1 MAKILVSACL
11 LGCPTR
17 YDGAS
22 KPSDAVLALAK
33 DNVLIPVC
41 PEQLGGLSTP
51 RLPSER
57 TPDGTKVMAKNG
69 TDVTEQYMRGA
80 ETAKKLADLNQV
92 DYCILKAGSPACGSG
107 LIYDG
112 SFTGKKV
119 EGNGVAAE
127 LLKKNGFKVISE
139 EDLAGK

>member
-1 MAKILVSACL
+1 MKKILVSACL
-11 LGCPTR
+11 LGCQTR

-22 KPSDAVLALAK
+22 KPCDAVLALAEE
-33 DNVLIPVC
+33 NVLIPVC
-41 PEQLGGLSTP
+41 PEQLGGLPTP

-80 ETAKKLADLNQV
+80 QTALRLAELNRVDL
-92 DYCILKAGSPACGSG
+92 CILKSGSPACGCG

-112 SFTGKKV
+112 SFSGRKV
-119 EGNGVAAE
+119 PGYGVAAQ
-127 LLKKNGFKVISE
+127 LLKEAGYTVMTE
-139 EDLAGK
+139 EDVK